1 MITFREKWFWA
12 LCLAILVHVG
22 VFFVFYINTNNTDST
37 VIDNNSMQ
45 KELPSDV
52 SRLDLPIS
60 ERVYTTSINSIKD
73 PNETEA
79 EHPQVTQLTSSD
91 KQAATLENDDEAP
104 VKVINST
111 DDDKLTASAPASKE
125 KPLAN
130 KTPVQVDSYPENQ
143 ADESPP
149 STVKN
154 TSETLEAFR
163 NNAALLDI
171 DVPTRQTNAK
181 VDKDYLSAKSEVEE
195 INNQLSA
202 AINEVK
208 KRNQQ
213 KIDDR
218 QPLRDETSIQNSQ
231 NSIERSE

>member
-1 MITFREKWFWA
+1 MSNNMSNNP
-12 LCLAILVHVG
+12 L
-22 VFFVFYINTNNTDST
+22 NTNNTDST

-45 KELPSDV
+45 KEPPSDV
-52 SRLDLPIS
+52 SRLDLPIN

-79 EHPQVTQLTSSD
+79 ELPKDTQLTSSD
-91 KQAATLENDDEAP
+91 KQAATLENDDKAP
-104 VKVINST
+104 AKMPNST
-111 DDDKLTASAPASKE
+111 DGKLTTSAPASKE

-130 KTPVQVDSYPENQ
+130 KKPVQVDSYPENQ
-143 ADESPP
+143 ADESPQ
-149 STVKN
+149 STVTN

-171 DVPTRQTNAK
+171 DVPTRQTNVK

-218 QPLRDETSIQNSQ
+218 QPLRDETSIQSSQ